1 MENRKKI
8 LVVEDSKT
16 NRKILVDTLVDTYLI
31 VEAENGQIAWDILQ
45 KEKDTIDLV
54 LTDIMMPVMDGFE
67 LLNKIRHNSVLRR
80 IPIIVVTS
88 LNEQEN
94 EIKAL
99 DLGALEVVIKPY
111 DPAIIKRRIKNI
123 LQLTDLERMQAEY
136 HVLKE
141 SQQLFDVF
149 IDMALPNSNL
159 CVWKYDIERD
169 SITHIVA
176 DKKYGFNRNLSN
188 ASETFVDKKYIHV
201 DSIDEARDMFAK
213 INAGEKVVEKSLR
226 IRKSGTLGLSKD
238 DYWWNRI
245 VHTTIYNED
254 GKPIG
259 AIGISEDI
267 SEERYARE
275 KAEIDQLT
283 KVYNRTGL
291 VDKVE
296 STLMANQGREIQS
309 ALLMIDLDNFKSVN
323 DNFGHEFGDN
333 VLLEVA
339 NRLKGIFRP
348 EDCIA
353 RLGGDEFAI
362 FISHVHETNF
372 VLERAE
378 QVRKKLSMEFQKNF
392 ELIKITCS
400 VGICFGSKP
409 EFDFQSLYVCADKAL
424 YRAKT
429 SGKNIVMIGDKDTKF
444 PL

>member
-1 MENRKKI
+1 MEKRKKI

-16 NRKILVDTLVDTYLI
+16 NRKMLVDTLVDTYEI
-31 VEAENGQIAWDILQ
+31 VEAENGEIAWEILQ
-45 KEKDTIDLV
+45 RQKDAIDLV

-94 EIKAL
+94 EIRAL

-111 DPAIIKRRIKNI
+111 DPAIVKRRIKNI

-136 HVLKE
+136 DVLKE

-188 ASETFVDKKYIHV
+188 AMDTFADKKYIHA
-201 DSIDEARDMFAK
+201 DSIDDAKDMFEQIRSGA
-213 INAGEKVVEKSLR
+213 KVVEKSLR

-245 VHTTIYNED
+245 VHTTIYDEE
-254 GKPIG
+254 GKPVS

-283 KVYNRTGL
+283 KIYNRTGL

-296 STLMANQGREIQS
+296 NTLLLNQGKGIMS
-309 ALLMIDLDNFKSVN
+309 ALIMIDLDNFKSVN

-339 NRLKGIFRP
+339 NRLKAIFRP

-353 RLGGDEFAI
+353 RIGGDEFAI
-362 FISHVHETNF
+362 FISHVSDKSF

-378 QVRKKLSMEFQKNF
+378 QVRKKLSMDFEKNL
-392 ELIKITCS
+392 EMIKITCS
-400 VGICFGSKP
+400 LGICFGSKP
-409 EFDFQSLYVCADKAL
+409 DYDFQTLYVCADKAL
-424 YRAKT
+424 YKAKN
-429 SGKNIVMIGDKDTKF
+429 SGKNIVMTGDRNTRF